1 VENYNQAG
9 RRLHTDAG
17 ELMNQGRYATACHLY
32 GLAAECAIKAFMQS
46 QPGCARIPFKHLP
59 ELVDDAKRLLSGRTR
74 AHLLQVLAA
83 PDYMAAWRVENRYWD
98 EACFKPEQ
106 CTKYRADSYKA
117 LACLHPV

>member
-9 RRLHTDAG
+9 RRLHTDA
-17 ELMNQGRYATACHLY
+17 ERLINERRHATASHLY
-32 GLAAECAIKAFMQS
+32 GLAAECAIKAFMQL

-74 AHLLQVLAA
+74 AHLLQVIAA
-83 PDYMAAWRVENRYWD
+83 PDYMAGWRVENRYWD
-98 EACFKPEQ
+98 DACFTPEQ
-106 CTKYRADSYKA
+106 CTKYRADSHKV